1 MQNFR
6 TKARASSGI
15 FSGKKVAACM
25 LSVAVAAV
33 IFWGIT
39 LTGNTEHSDE
49 QMTVAQA
56 LRAAG
61 DTLSANAD
69 PTKFTGGISSRVK
82 MMELEEQGQAPSDD
96 PVLTECVETS
106 PVMTYEERVQTL
118 IREQYSIADELA
130 ILRQRDTKP
139 DEFAAYFEY
148 AEQCKTQAEK
158 QMQL

>member
-1 MQNFR
+1 MKYWKQGFYETPIEGAIEITDERFEELIDGQN
-6 TKARASSGI
+6 A
-15 FSGKKVAACM
+15 GKM
-25 LSVAVAAV
+25 
-33 IFWGIT
+33 IT
-39 LTGNTEHSDE
+39 EDE
-49 QMTVAQA
+49 QG
-56 LRAAG
+56 R
-61 DTLSANAD
+61 
-69 PTKFTGGISSRVK
+69 
-82 MMELEEQGQAPSDD
+82 

>member
-1 MQNFR
+1 MKYWKQGFYD
-6 TKARASSGI
+6 APIDG
-15 FSGKKVAACM
+15 
-25 LSVAVAAV
+25 AVE
-33 IFWGIT
+33 IT
-39 LTGNTEHSDE
+39 EERWHELLDG
-49 QMTVAQA
+49 Q
-56 LRAAG
+56 AAG
-61 DTLSANAD
+61 
-69 PTKFTGGISSRVK
+69 
-82 MMELEEQGQAPSDD
+82 MMITENEQGVPI
-96 PVLTECVETS
+96 LTECVETS

>member
-1 MQNFR
+1 M
-6 TKARASSGI
+6 
-15 FSGKKVAACM
+15 
-25 LSVAVAAV
+25 
-33 IFWGIT
+33 IT
-39 LTGNTEHSDE
+39 EDE
-49 QMTVAQA
+49 QGR
-56 LRAAG
+56 L
-61 DTLSANAD
+61 
-69 PTKFTGGISSRVK
+69 
-82 MMELEEQGQAPSDD
+82 
-96 PVLTECVETS
+96 VLTECVETS